1 MTLPS
6 SGPISLSQVDTQL
19 GYSATA
25 AISMNDAA
33 VRSLAGVGGSGTA
46 WSMSSLYG
54 KPAGAT
60 TFTVTSSNSPYN
72 CFTAAGSPTAA
83 GSYIFNIGSGVVQGS
98 NVDTTPAM
106 SIGAFPS
113 GSTVRINNAGTI
125 QGAGGDGGS
134 GATPSGVG
142 TTAGNPGGAGGT
154 ALAGTSGIT
163 TTLNNTGSIIGGGGG
178 GGGGACTETVVSG
191 IPHVTG
197 GGGGGGGA
205 GSVGG
210 AGGGAGSGGGSAGS
224 AGTATAGGA
233 AGGGGGGA
241 AAGGGQGV
249 VGHNGTGSGGAGGA
263 AGYSI
268 TGYSTFSIVATG
280 TLVGPT
286 A

>member
-178 GGGGACTETVVSG
+178 
-191 IPHVTG
+191 
-197 GGGGGGGA
+197 A